1 MKKLLA
7 FVVVLCMLIPLAACG
22 GSSSSSSTAPTSAGD
37 AATTDTGSSAASP
50 ADDTVYTMTICHD
63 EVLDSPQHQAMLAL
77 EEYLET
83 ESNGRL
89 QVEIYPNA
97 ELGDA
102 NELLE
107 MIAVNNLQGSGFSSD
122 YLSVYDQRLSFMQL
136 PFLFDNY
143 EQVDELVFNPDGTL
157 HKMYNDIA
165 MENGFYVLGFQY
177 DGTRNFSNNVRP
189 IETAE
194 DMVGLKVRAQQTD
207 ISVATFTALGC
218 NATSMAYSEIYTAL
232 QQGVVDGQDN
242 PAPLTLAGKFNEVQK
257 YYSTLGHNAGIAVFV
272 TSYEWLQSLPED
284 LRELVLYAGE
294 EIGAKQQRENVRAN
308 EQAALDAIDASGCKV
323 NYITDKSSFIEATQ
337 SVYDD
342 YRAIYGDEF
351 MDTILE
357 AVGKG

>member
-1 MKKLLA
+1 MKRTLA
-7 FVVVLCMLIPLAACG
+7 LILALCMILGLAACG
-22 GSSSSSSTAPTSAGD
+22 SSTSSTP
-37 AATTDTGSSAASP
+37 AASESSANASTSQAAP
-50 ADDTVYTMTICHD
+50 ADEKVYTMTICHD

-77 EEYLET
+77 EEYLER

-89 QVEIYPNA
+89 QVEIFPNA

-136 PFLFDNY
+136 PFLFDSY
-143 EQVDELVFNPDGTL
+143 EIVDEHVFNPDGDL
-157 HKMYNDIA
+157 HKLYNDIA
-165 MENGFYVLGFQY
+165 IENGFYVLGFQY

-189 IETAE
+189 IETAA
-194 DMVGLKVRAQQTD
+194 DMKGLKVRAQQTD

-272 TSYEWLQSLPED
+272 TSYEWLQSLPDD

-294 EIGAKQQRENVRAN
+294 EIGAKQQREAVRAN
-308 EQAALDAIDASGCKV
+308 EQAALDEIDASGCKV

-337 SVYDD
+337 SVYDT
-342 YRAIYGDEF
+342 YRGIYGDEF
-351 MDTILE
+351 MDTILK
-357 AVGKG
+357 AVGKA

>member
-1 MKKLLA
+1 MKKVLALLLA
-7 FVVVLCMLIPLAACG
+7 LCMIVALAAC
-22 GSSSSSSTAPTSAGD
+22 GSSSSSAP
-37 AATTDTGSSAASP
+37 AAPSNTNNTSAASNSSP
-50 ADDTVYTMTICHD
+50 NSDETVYTMTICHD

-77 EEYLET
+77 EEYLER

-89 QVEIYPNA
+89 QVEVYPNA

-136 PFLFDNY
+136 PFLFDSY
-143 EQVDELVFNPDGTL
+143 DVVDEHVFNPDGDL
-157 HKMYNDIA
+157 HKLYNDIA
-165 MENGFYVLGFQY
+165 IENGFYVLGFQY

-189 IETAE
+189 IETAD
-194 DMVGLKVRAQQTD
+194 DMKGLKVRAQQTD

-272 TSYEWLQSLPED
+272 TSYEWLQSLPDD
-284 LRELVLYAGE
+284 LRELVLNAGE
-294 EIGAKQQRENVRAN
+294 NIGAKQQREAVRAN
-308 EQAALDAIDASGCKV
+308 EQAALDEIDASGCKV
-323 NYITDKSSFIEATQ
+323 NYITDKSSFIEATR
-337 SVYDD
+337 SVYDS
-342 YRAIYGDEF
+342 YRKIYGDEF
-351 MDTILE
+351 MDTVLK